1 LGGLFNSLLV
11 IVVIAVI
18 LTGIVMLVE
27 YFENRK
33 IKFVLNRIEKISKK
47 TNNKKLESCINAI
60 TENKMKN

>member
-1 LGGLFNSLLV
+1 MGGLFNSLLV